1 VITEEAE
8 MTKNTGRLDGKV
20 AIITGGGDGIGKGI
34 CEVFAEE
41 GARLAVIDINDQTGN
56 ATVAQVRELGGDAA
70 YFHCD
75 VGVEED
81 IAAMTE
87 AVIKTFGGIDV
98 LINNAGVHLTKG
110 TLETATAE
118 WERCLAVDLR
128 GVWLCTKYCA
138 PAMIARGK
146 GAVVNISSV
155 QGVQTMVNFAAYA
168 TAKAGVI
175 GLTRNMALDL
185 APAIRVNSILP
196 GYIWTPLY
204 DRWLERSR
212 DAENLHKSVVDLQ
225 PMKRIGTPRDVA
237 QGCVYL
243 VSDESSWVTGTS
255 LTIDGGLTARIH
267 N

>member
-1 VITEEAE
+1 M
-8 MTKNTGRLDGKV
+8 MTKPEGRLDGKV
-20 AIITGGGDGIGKGI
+20 AIVTGGGDGIGKGI
-34 CEVFAEE
+34 CELFAEE
-41 GARLAVIDINDQTGN
+41 GARLAVIDINDQAGGG
-56 ATVAQVRELGGDAA
+56 TVAQVREAGGEAA
-70 YFHCD
+70 FFHCD
-75 VGVEED
+75 VGVEEE
-81 IAAMTE
+81 IAAMVKAAT
-87 AVIKTFGGIDV
+87 KTFGGIDI

-110 TLETATAE
+110 TLETATEE

-138 PAMIARGK
+138 PLLMAHGK

-185 APAIRVNSILP
+185 APEIRVNSILP

-204 DRWLERSR
+204 DRWLEASG
-212 DAENLHKSVVDLQ
+212 DGANLHQSVVDLQ

>member
-1 VITEEAE
+1 
-8 MTKNTGRLDGKV
+8 MTTIGARLDGKV
-20 AIITGGGDGIGKGI
+20 AIVTGGGDGIGKGI
-34 CEVFAEE
+34 CQVFAEE
-41 GARLAVIDINDQTGN
+41 GARVAVIDMNDETGG
-56 ATVAQVRELGGDAA
+56 ATVALLRESGAEA
-70 YFHCD
+70 EFFHCD
-75 VGVEED
+75 VGIEEE
-81 IAAMTE
+81 IAAMAE
-87 AVIKTFGGIDV
+87 AVARAFGGIDV

-110 TLETATAE
+110 TMETATPE

-138 PAMIARGK
+138 PAMIARGG

-204 DRWLERSR
+204 DRWLEGSG
-212 DAENLHKSVVDLQ
+212 DAENLHQSVIDLQ

-237 QGCVYL
+237 QGCIYL
-243 VSDESSWVTGTS
+243 ACDESSWVTGAS

>member
-1 VITEEAE
+1 MEERE
-8 MTKNTGRLDGKV
+8 MVKSTGRLDGKV
-20 AIITGGGDGIGKGI
+20 AIVTGGGDGIGKGI
-34 CEVFAEE
+34 CQVFAEE
-41 GARLAVIDINDQTGN
+41 GARLAVIDINDETGG
-56 ATVAQVRELGGDAA
+56 ATVAELRATGAEAA
-70 YFHCD
+70 FFHCD
-75 VGVEED
+75 VGIEEE
-81 IAAMTE
+81 IAAMAD
-87 AVIKTFGGIDV
+87 AVAKAFGGIDV

-185 APAIRVNSILP
+185 APTIRVNSILP

-204 DRWLERSR
+204 DRWLERSG

-243 VSDESSWVTGTS
+243 ACDESSWVTGTS
-255 LTIDGGLTARIH
+255 LTVDGGLTARIH

>member
-1 VITEEAE
+1 

-56 ATVAQVRELGGDAA
+56 ATVAQVRESGAEAA
-70 YFHCD
+70 YFRCD
-75 VGVEED
+75 VGLEED
-81 IAAMTE
+81 IAAMAD
-87 AVIKTFGGIDV
+87 AVVKTFGGIDV

-110 TLETATAE
+110 TLETATSE

-128 GVWLCTKYCA
+128 GVWLCTKHCA
-138 PAMIARGK
+138 PAMIARGR

-185 APAIRVNSILP
+185 APTIRVNSILP

-204 DRWLERSR
+204 DRWLERSG
-212 DAENLHKSVVDLQ
+212 DAENLHKSVTDLQ
-225 PMKRIGTPRDVA
+225 PMKRIGTPLDVA